1 MGWRDTQAKI
11 ESGALNYNRPAR
23 SNSDYFFEAATSSF
37 SDAFRSKQAEKAE
50 DKRYARNRADKLK
63 DEERTDA
70 RALARENETARKRRL
85 EAALAEAKQ
94 EEKVIRERRTKAKKL
109 LQQNGRDDTN
119 PNFMQFAMD
128 HLQAYGDSYSDAE
141 EKFTELNKRITE
153 VGPMQGP
160 LLRRSDVD
168 LDVSMESTRN
178 AYKDAKDIGDT
189 ETQDKIRDTADDLN
203 ALGGTMQ
210 GGMDKQM
217 DAILGPKGDPA
228 TVSGVREALRS
239 GESGGDTEAVDFN
252 KEDGKDHVGLYQ
264 FGQARLDDYNNA
276 NNTSHTVADLKAMSE
291 EEQEAI
297 ADWHFADIETFID
310 DNGLDKFVGQ
320 TVGGVNITRS
330 GLIAMAH
337 LGGNGGM
344 KKFLETDGEYNP
356 DDSSSTVK
364 GNSLAQYAEKF
375 GTSEA
380 TTTRSGGLGEGELP
394 EESPY
399 PKFEIDA
406 KSSSFDMT
414 KYLDGLTSPNT
425 VIGRMTEVK
434 KDPLLTPEQK
444 VLVAAELQTTLDTM
458 NANAKAR
465 ASANKVLTPEQQA
478 LETYKSTDQ
487 YKNLTPIEQAAF
499 DQNFGLITKQEYSG
513 ISEAIAAYSHAE
525 KIGDAANMGRIES
538 IISDMN
544 GGNEA
549 SRVFVVDAN
558 GFGQVKFV
566 DTKFDTESKS
576 ITKTIDGQ
584 PIDPNTQ
591 ILGDVKSIGE
601 KIMKDR
607 RSMESG
613 LKQYNNDVAQ
623 FFTLSTTM
631 QDIVQLA
638 EDNPGVL
645 TKTAGLM
652 SDISSVMSEAGT
664 VIGVLQGMQADSSGN
679 IEKAAYENEL
689 RKKGLLEGGQTL
701 EDLAADFNTLLFSD
715 KNMDLIKA
723 RKALQAKLA
732 LAPFRLGA
740 AEGQSSTALSNQ
752 DREFFM
758 RFFSVFK
765 ESGGLKENFSQFLVQ
780 EMDELNTKQL
790 RYSPNGSEMK
800 TFKDANGFYPTS
812 GFAMTVEEFAEA
824 HPNADKFTQIIQ
836 GLQEGDLVTTNSA
849 PEVTE
854 PKPAE
859 KPPENEVSEEDLR
872 KAGVILGMDQDQFN
886 SFVSG
891 AAKGGKFNFKGYVPA
906 ERAAIKKRLLE
917 MVKQRSGD

>member
-1 MGWRDTQAKI
+1 MGWRDTQAKV

-63 DEERTDA
+63 DEERADA

-85 EAALAEAKQ
+85 EAALERARE
-94 EEKVIRERRTKAKKL
+94 EEKVTRNRRTNAAKL
-109 LQQNGRDDTN
+109 LRENGRDATN

-168 LDVSMESTRN
+168 TDVADSSTLAAYRN
-178 AYKDAKDIGDT
+178 AGATGDT
-189 ETQDKIRDTADDLN
+189 ETKDRIFDTVDDLRD
-203 ALGGTMQ
+203 LGGTIQ
-210 GGMDKQM
+210 GGMEKQM

-399 PKFEIDA
+399 PRFEIDA
-406 KSSSFDMT
+406 KPASDGKKVNEYLKDLNSVNEIVGRQTMVRNDTKLTETERTTIQAELTRTMTEMIAQKEQEAERKQGLLMYMPIDEQGRAIPSRAVMGKRVKDEKGNPTDQVTIEDGSVVQGNYKFVSQDFVSDFVKFNNDTVEELSDYQASAANLARDLLDLKGIVLENPAVTNRFAVGLTDVSSFLREGVSAFEAFMSPE
-414 KYLDGLTSPNT
+414 KSYSYEQALTAL
-425 VIGRMTEVK
+425 E
-434 KDPLLTPEQK
+434 
-444 VLVAAELQTTLDTM
+444 AAELTPQRKLAETLKLRIAYGLARLEGSSGMSLSDKELSAQLESVLASGNPKKALSLIDAQLRGLLERSETIRSTKVDNFLGVGMGSDDTFP
-458 NANAKAR
+458 NAKWNMPMQDYVR
-465 ASANKVLTPEQQA
+465 GELGEDRIEELERSLDPDTEYDLSGLTPKDTKNGGEGDMDLPQ
-478 LETYKSTDQ
+478 LEDWMNGDSKIEGIHSLQTYKSVIAD
-487 YKNLTPIEQAAF
+487 NPDNAMGMLNAA
-499 DQNFGLITKQEYSG
+499 LIDFNNAGIQISKQDLATILG
-513 ISEAIAAYSHAE
+513 
-525 KIGDAANMGRIES
+525 
-538 IISDMN
+538 
-544 GGNEA
+544 
-549 SRVFVVDAN
+549 V
-558 GFGQVKFV
+558 
-566 DTKFDTESKS
+566 
-576 ITKTIDGQ
+576 TID
-584 PIDPNTQ
+584 
-591 ILGDVKSIGE
+591 E
-601 KIMKDR
+601 
-607 RSMESG
+607 
-613 LKQYNNDVAQ
+613 
-623 FFTLSTTM
+623 
-631 QDIVQLA
+631 
-638 EDNPGVL
+638 
-645 TKTAGLM
+645 
-652 SDISSVMSEAGT
+652 
-664 VIGVLQGMQADSSGN
+664 
-679 IEKAAYENEL
+679 
-689 RKKGLLEGGQTL
+689 
-701 EDLAADFNTLLFSD
+701 
-715 KNMDLIKA
+715 
-723 RKALQAKLA
+723 
-732 LAPFRLGA
+732 
-740 AEGQSSTALSNQ
+740 
-752 DREFFM
+752 
-758 RFFSVFK
+758 
-765 ESGGLKENFSQFLVQ
+765 
-780 EMDELNTKQL
+780 
-790 RYSPNGSEMK
+790 
-800 TFKDANGFYPTS
+800 
-812 GFAMTVEEFAEA
+812 
-824 HPNADKFTQIIQ
+824 
-836 GLQEGDLVTTNSA
+836 
-849 PEVTE
+849 
-854 PKPAE
+854 
-859 KPPENEVSEEDLR
+859 
-872 KAGVILGMDQDQFN
+872 
-886 SFVSG
+886 
-891 AAKGGKFNFKGYVPA
+891 
-906 ERAAIKKRLLE
+906 
-917 MVKQRSGD
+917 

>member
-1 MGWRDTQAKI
+1 
-11 ESGALNYNRPAR
+11 
-23 SNSDYFFEAATSSF
+23 
-37 SDAFRSKQAEKAE
+37 
-50 DKRYARNRADKLK
+50 
-63 DEERTDA
+63 
-70 RALARENETARKRRL
+70 
-85 EAALAEAKQ
+85 
-94 EEKVIRERRTKAKKL
+94 
-109 LQQNGRDDTN
+109 
-119 PNFMQFAMD
+119 
-128 HLQAYGDSYSDAE
+128 
-141 EKFTELNKRITE
+141 
-153 VGPMQGP
+153 
-160 LLRRSDVD
+160 
-168 LDVSMESTRN
+168 
-178 AYKDAKDIGDT
+178 
-189 ETQDKIRDTADDLN
+189 
-203 ALGGTMQ
+203 
-210 GGMDKQM
+210 
-217 DAILGPKGDPA
+217 
-228 TVSGVREALRS
+228 
-239 GESGGDTEAVDFN
+239 
-252 KEDGKDHVGLYQ
+252 
-264 FGQARLDDYNNA
+264 
-276 NNTSHTVADLKAMSE
+276 
-291 EEQEAI
+291 
-297 ADWHFADIETFID
+297 
-310 DNGLDKFVGQ
+310 
-320 TVGGVNITRS
+320 
-330 GLIAMAH
+330 
-337 LGGNGGM
+337 
-344 KKFLETDGEYNP
+344 
-356 DDSSSTVK
+356 
-364 GNSLAQYAEKF
+364 
-375 GTSEA
+375 
-380 TTTRSGGLGEGELP
+380 LGEGELP
-394 EESPY
+394 VEEY
-399 PKFEIDA
+399 ATFEVDTE
-406 KSSSFDMT
+406 SSAFDMT

-434 KDPLLTPEQK
+434 KDPLLTSEQK
-444 VLVAAELQTTLDTM
+444 ALVTTELQTTLDTM

-478 LETYKSTDQ
+478 LETYKSTEQ

-566 DTKFDTESKS
+566 DTKFDPESKS

-591 ILGDVKSIGE
+591 ILGDVESISDD
-601 KIMKDR
+601 IMKER

-652 SDISSVMSEAGT
+652 SSISSGMSEAGT
-664 VIGVLQGMQADSSGN
+664 VLGVLQGMQADSNGN

-689 RKKGLLEGGQTL
+689 RKKGLIEEGQTL

-824 HPNADKFTQIIQ
+824 HPNADKFTPIIQ

-859 KPPENEVSEEDLR
+859 KPPENEVSE
-872 KAGVILGMDQDQFN
+872 
-886 SFVSG
+886 
-891 AAKGGKFNFKGYVPA
+891 
-906 ERAAIKKRLLE
+906 
-917 MVKQRSGD
+917 